1 MKPTLLDTDT
11 VSHFVR
17 RQPTVLEQAKR
28 YILEYGVLQLSIITY
43 YESFSGLFYKD
54 ARQQLGQFEALIRL
68 HRVLPLTVE
77 SVNHSARIEAD
88 LRSRGLSIGATDT
101 LIAGVALANNLV
113 LATSN
118 TRHFERVEGLQ
129 LANWM
134 Q

>member
-17 RQPTVLEQAKR
+17 RQPAVVDHAKR
-28 YILEYGVLQLSIITY
+28 YMLEHGQLQLSIITY
-43 YESFSGLFYKD
+43 YESLSGLLYKD
-54 ARQQLGQFEALIRL
+54 ARQQMGQFEALARL
-68 HRVLPLTVE
+68 HRILPLTVE
-77 SVNHSARIEAD
+77 SVNYSARIEAD

-101 LIAGVALANNLV
+101 LIAGVALANGLV

-118 TRHFERVEGLQ
+118 TRHFDRIEGLQ
-129 LANWM
+129 LVNWM

>member
-17 RQPTVLEQAKR
+17 RQPAVVDHA
-28 YILEYGVLQLSIITY
+28 
-43 YESFSGLFYKD
+43 YKD
-54 ARQQLGQFEALIRL
+54 AQQQMQQFKALTHL
-68 HRVLPLTVE
+68 HRIIPLTVE
-77 SVNHSARIEAD
+77 SVNYSARIEAD
-88 LRSRGLSIGATDT
+88 LRRRGLSIGPTDT
-101 LIAGVALANNLV
+101 LIAGVALAADLV

-118 TRHFERVEGLQ
+118 TRHFERIEGLQ